1 MEDLTSERHN
11 CLRYSCA
18 EGCGIF
24 QRGKF
29 SAVLILIETNRFNRL
44 IGLCQIMCKEKGS
57 KSIDHWLRKLK
68 LSEDPV
74 SKLGCH

>member
-29 SAVLILIETNRFNRL
+29 SAVLIWIETNRFMPDNVQGKRL
-44 IGLCQIMCKEKGS
+44 QIY
-57 KSIDHWLRKLK
+57 
-68 LSEDPV
+68 
-74 SKLGCH
+74 